1 MLEYLYSQGGVLMKE
16 DTIGN
21 VAHLCAEQFL
31 FIGLDDRNRLC
42 GWSLEPST
50 PHLSYEDFYQQCLRP
65 MIIQSIDELV

>member
-16 DTIGN
+16 RTIGN
-21 VAHLCAEQFL
+21 LAHLCAAQFP

-42 GWSLEPST
+42 GWSFEPST
-50 PHLSYEDFYQQCLRP
+50 PHLSYEDFCQQCLRP